1 MTLRRGF
8 KTEANEYSRDFRRE
22 LGLASDAPLCP
33 FSLASLLEV
42 RVHKLSEYRSVE
54 PDAVAYLL
62 SQNGQRDFSA
72 VTLCV
77 GPSRLVIYNDGH
89 GGPRVVADIAHE
101 LSHVVLM
108 HPPKPPFDEVGSRH
122 YDAEREEEANWLGP
136 ALLVSEEGALRVA
149 REGLALMQAA
159 NEFGVSSDLMRMR
172 LNITGAYRRVKRAA

>member
-8 KTEANEYSRDFRRE
+8 KTEANDYARDFRGE
-22 LGLASDAPLCP
+22 LGVAPDGPLCP
-33 FSLASLLEV
+33 FSLAGLLEV
-42 RVHKLSEYRSVE
+42 EVHKLSEYREAE

-62 SQNGQRDFSA
+62 SRTGQRDFSA

-77 GPSRLVIYNDGH
+77 GPKRLVIYNDGH
-89 GGPRVVADIAHE
+89 SASRVVADVAHE
-101 LSHVVLM
+101 LSHIVLM
-108 HPPKPPFDEVGSRH
+108 HPAKAPFDEAGSRH

-149 REGLALMQAA
+149 REGLSLILAA

-172 LNITGAYRRVKRAA
+172 LNITGAYRRIKRAA